1 MKRFLKKLWGN
12 RPFRTFLQGFI
23 GVFAGVQAFDLK
35 DVNMIRAIVISG
47 IMAGIS
53 AVMSLNTGEEK
64 FIRTNTE
71 ETSPE
76 FEEETIS
83 EIEEQ

>member
-1 MKRFLKKLWGN
+1 MKNILMKIWSN
-12 RPFRTFLQGFI
+12 RAFRTFLQGFI
-23 GVFAGVQAFDLK
+23 GVFAGVQMFDLK
-35 DVNMIRAIVISG
+35 DMNVVKTLVISG

-71 ETSPE
+71 ETAPE
-76 FEEETIS
+76 FKTEEIS
-83 EIEEQ
+83 EIGEE

>member
-1 MKRFLKKLWGN
+1 MKNILLKLWSN
-12 RPFRTFLQGFI
+12 RLFRTFLQGFV
-23 GVFAGVQAFDLK
+23 GVFFGSQLLEIKNINMLK
-35 DVNMIRAIVISG
+35 TLVISA

-71 ETSPE
+71 ETIPATE
-76 FEEETIS
+76 DLQEEKGE
-83 EIEEQ
+83 